1 MLFINTKEITVKW
14 GTKNAINIPAQGLPG
29 GMPIRAFGTF
39 NVKIDDYQV
48 LIDKIA
54 GIKVQYTVDDVKER
68 VMSKLDQLLMKHI
81 SKEGQDMFHLQAYA
95 DDIAKGIRED
105 LDMDMRKIGIAIT
118 DFAVSS
124 FNYPEEIQK
133 MAEKVA
139 SQSMIGGN
147 MATYQQVAMTD
158 ALAKGNG
165 AAGSTAATMMGMGA
179 GLEMGRQ
186 MVQSMQQANQA
197 NQTSQATAAKWDNS
211 EGNPAG
217 SAPKFCPNCG
227 TPTNGA
233 KFCSNCG
240 TKLI

>member
-1 MLFINTKEITVKW
+1 
-14 GTKNAINIPAQGLPG
+14 
-29 GMPIRAFGTF
+29 
-39 NVKIDDYQV
+39 
-48 LIDKIA
+48 
-54 GIKVQYTVDDVKER
+54 
-68 VMSKLDQLLMKHI
+68 
-81 SKEGQDMFHLQAYA
+81 
-95 DDIAKGIRED
+95 
-105 LDMDMRKIGIAIT
+105 
-118 DFAVSS
+118 
-124 FNYPEEIQK
+124 

-211 EGNPAG
+211 EGHPAG